1 VSFVAGIAKQLTLN
15 SMPRLITPQQCK
27 AARAALGWPRPKLA
41 AQAGITTLTVRKF
54 EIGEVEPHK
63 RTVSSIAGAL
73 AAAGIEFIETDGD
86 RPGIRWRTTMV

>member
-1 VSFVAGIAKQLTLN
+1 
-15 SMPRLITPQQCK
+15 MPRLITPQQCK
-27 AARAALGWPRPKLA
+27 AARAALGWPRPTLA
-41 AQAGITTLTVRKF
+41 AQAGITTLTIRNF

-73 AAAGIEFIETDGD
+73 ADAGIELIETDGD